1 MVLQQSSIDASSA
14 IAIGF
19 AFARLLASGFELLLR
34 RPLGFSSLQTGDMGA
49 VATVPVL
56 VFSAPLI
63 ILRNTIRGRRS
74 DGRPIPYVMLA
85 TVIACLWS
93 MMCGRLV
100 LDVTQLLAGA

>member
-1 MVLQQSSIDASSA
+1 MVLQQSSIDAFSA
-14 IAIGF
+14 IGIGF
-19 AFARLLASGFELLLR
+19 AFAGLLASGFELLLR

-100 LDVTQLLAGA
+100 LDVTHLLAGA